1 MGVVDRGSVASVS
14 RVGEVCKRY
23 GMRVSLALERVL
35 VISSSPT
42 NARIKQ
48 IDWEPLTDEELEE
61 LVVSWSLELCF
72 LDSPSYISTN
82 LCSEIYL
89 PNGPKICTL

>member
-14 RVGEVCKRY
+14 RVGEVCRGY
-23 GMRVSLALERVL
+23 GIRVILAERAL
-35 VISSSPT
+35 FISSSPT
-42 NARIKQ
+42 NYCIKQ
-48 IDWEPLTDEELEE
+48 IDWESLTDEELEE

-72 LDSPSYISTN
+72 GNSSSYLHTN

-89 PNGPKICTL
+89 PHGPKLCTL